1 MSNVKYLIIIL
12 ISYFIGNISNA
23 YFIGKIFLKKDVR
36 NYGSGNAGATNAIR
50 AFGYKV
56 GILVF
61 LGDLLKGVLATYI
74 SHKIDPVYGQ
84 YIGGIALLVGH
95 NWPAVLKFKG
105 GKGIASS
112 IGVMLFINPYLAL
125 ICFVVGLTIAIL
137 TKIVSIGSLIG
148 VSLAPIIAIIF
159 FRPLEDAFLIFTI
172 TLSLL
177 AIFRHKENIVRLI
190 KGEEKKLKTK

>member
-1 MSNVKYLIIIL
+1 MKYLIIIL

-125 ICFVVGLTIAIL
+125 ICFFVGLTIAIS

>member
-1 MSNVKYLIIIL
+1 VSNLKYIIIIL
-12 ISYFIGNISNA
+12 ISYLIGNISNA

-36 NYGSGNAGATNAIR
+36 EYGSGNAGATNAIR
-50 AFGYKV
+50 AFGFKI

-61 LGDLLKGVLATYI
+61 IGDLLKGVLATYI
-74 SHKIDPVYGQ
+74 SYKIDPVYGQ
-84 YIGGIALLVGH
+84 YIGGLSLIIGH

-112 IGVMLFINPYLAL
+112 IGVMLFINPYLSL
-125 ICFVVGLTIAIL
+125 ICFIVGLSIAAL

-148 VSLAPIIAIIF
+148 VSLAPVIAIIF
-159 FRPLEDAFLIFTI
+159 FRPLEKEFLIFTI
-172 TLSLL
+172 LLSLM

-190 KGEEKKLKTK
+190 KGEEKKLKTN

>member
-1 MSNVKYLIIIL
+1 MKYLIIIL

>member
-1 MSNVKYLIIIL
+1 MTNVKYLIIIL
-12 ISYFIGNISNA
+12 ISYLIGNISNA

-61 LGDLLKGVLATYI
+61 LGDLLKGVLAAYI
-74 SHKIDPVYGQ
+74 SHKIDPIYGQ
-84 YIGGIALLVGH
+84 YIGGIFLLVGH

-125 ICFVVGLTIAIL
+125 ICFVVGITIAIL
-137 TKIVSIGSLIG
+137 TRIVSIGSLIG

-159 FRPLEDAFLIFTI
+159 FRPLENAFLIFTI

>member
-1 MSNVKYLIIIL
+1 MKYIIIIL
-12 ISYFIGNISNA
+12 IAYLIGNFSSA

-50 AFGYKV
+50 AFGYKI

-61 LGDLLKGVLATYI
+61 LGDLLKGVLAAYI

-84 YIGGIALLVGH
+84 YIGGISLLVGH
-95 NWPAVLKFKG
+95 DWPAVLKFKG

-125 ICFVVGLTIAIL
+125 MCFVIGITIAIL

-148 VSLAPIIAIIF
+148 VSLAPILAIIF

-190 KGEEKKLKTK
+190 KGEEKKLKTKD